1 MTGRTLAL
9 GFGVALALGFTADAL
24 AQGRQTGTISG
35 TAVDSQ
41 GLSLPGVT
49 VTVGSPSLQGTR
61 TAVTD
66 INGNYALP
74 QLPPGTYSVVF
85 ELSGF
90 EEVEETAPVP
100 LGGEIGVNAV
110 LAPAGV
116 TEMVQVVGVVPA
128 EIQTTETASNMVVD
142 EVNALP
148 MGRSPFAIAAVQ
160 PGLNRGDGERG
171 AARGQRL
178 VRLRQRLPD

>member
-1 MTGRTLAL
+1 MFASGV
-9 GFGVALALGFTADAL
+9 GVALALTFAADAL
-24 AQGRQTGTISG
+24 GQGRQTGAIG
-35 TAVDSQ
+35 GAAVDSQ

-49 VTVGSPSLQGTR
+49 VTVSSPSLQGTR

-66 INGNYALP
+66 INGNYSLP
-74 QLPPGTYSVVF
+74 QLPPGAYSVVF
-85 ELSGF
+85 TLSEF
-90 EEVEETAPVP
+90 DDAEEEATVP
-100 LGGEIGVNAV
+100 LGGEVGVNAV

-148 MGRSPFAIAAVQ
+148 MGRSPFSIAAIQ
-160 PGLNRGDGERG
+160 PGLNTN
-171 AARGQRL
+171 
-178 VRLRQRLPD
+178 